1 MTIHYSIEGNLI
13 YVAMIMLAV
22 GLVLSLLRKIKWLPA
37 VVFGAFVILLAGWI
51 RRWIVV
57 GHLPMQT
64 MFEIFLTLAMVL
76 FPIGAISRRLPG
88 IRNPMDYVGDVI
100 IGLII
105 LFPAGFVFSDRPQTL
120 PPVLQSPL
128 FGPHVLAYMLA
139 YVLMAKAA
147 MYAIM
152 GGCFIPTGKSEAR
165 STKSETTP
173 NDKNHNVQNV
183 LNFKNSNL
191 NIVSDFEFRISDLS
205 RQEKI
210 LRYEQS
216 VYLLVCLGFPLM
228 CLGLMLGSV
237 WGVFAWGDWWNWDPK
252 ELWSLA
258 CVLMYALYFHW
269 RGYFGQKFLRAN
281 CLLVILGFV
290 FILITLLWVNFSYFF
305 PGLHNYT
312 G

>member
-13 YVAMIMLAV
+13 YVAMIMLAA

-37 VVFGAFVILLAGWI
+37 VVFGAFVVLLAAWI
-51 RRWIVV
+51 RRWIAV

-64 MFEIFLTLAMVL
+64 MFEVFLTLAMVL

-105 LFPAGFVFSDRPQTL
+105 LFPAGFVFSDRPQAL
-120 PPVLQSPL
+120 PPILQSPL

-139 YVLMAKAA
+139 YVLLAKAA

-152 GGCFIPTGKSEAR
+152 GCFIPTGKSEAR
-165 STKSETTP
+165 SSKLETNP
-173 NDKNHNVQNV
+173 NSQNPNVQNG
-183 LNFKNSNL
+183 LSFENL
-191 NIVSDFEFRISDLS
+191 NSDIVSDFGFRISNLPN
-205 RQEKI
+205 QEKAAH
-210 LRYEQS
+210 YEQS
-216 VYLLVCLGFPLM
+216 AYLLACLGFPLM

-281 CLLVILGFV
+281 CLLVILGFA
-290 FILITLLWVNFSYFF
+290 FILITLLWVNFSRLF
-305 PGLHNYT
+305 PGLHNYV

>member
-22 GLVLSLLRKIKWLPA
+22 GLVLSLLRKIKWLSA
-37 VVFGAFVILLAGWI
+37 VVFGAFVVLLAGWI
-51 RRWIVV
+51 RRWIAV

-64 MFEIFLTLAMVL
+64 MFEVFLTLAMVL
-76 FPIGAISRRLPG
+76 FPIGVVARRVVG
-88 IRNPMDYVGDVI
+88 INDGWHGQAQLGRGDSWDIVAD
-100 IGLII
+100 LILAFVI
-105 LFPAGFVFSDRPQTL
+105 LFPAGFVFSDQPQVL

-128 FGPHVLAYMLA
+128 FGPHVLAYMLS

-147 MYAIM
+147 MYATAGLIQK
-152 GGCFIPTGKSEAR
+152 KSVGWQ
-165 STKSETTP
+165 P
-173 NDKNHNVQNV
+173 P
-183 LNFKNSNL
+183 
-191 NIVSDFEFRISDLS
+191 
-205 RQEKI
+205 RQPQADEMDG
-210 LRYEQS
+210 RMYVEQS
-216 VYLLVCLGFPLM
+216 AYLLACLGFPLM

-258 CVLMYALYFHW
+258 CVLMYAFYFHW
-269 RGYFGQKFLRAN
+269 RHYFGQKFLRAN

-290 FILITLLWVNFSYFF
+290 FILITLLWVNFSRLF
-305 PGLHNYT
+305 PGLHNYV

>member
-51 RRWIVV
+51 RRWIAV

-64 MFEIFLTLAMVL
+64 MFEVFLTLAMVL
-76 FPIGAISRRLPG
+76 FPVGAISRRLPG
-88 IRNPMDYVGDVI
+88 IRHPMDYVGDVI

-105 LFPAGFVFSDRPQTL
+105 LFPAGFVFSDRPQAL
-120 PPVLQSPL
+120 PPILQSPL

-147 MYAIM
+147 MYATAGLIQK
-152 GGCFIPTGKSEAR
+152 KSVGWQ
-165 STKSETTP
+165 P
-173 NDKNHNVQNV
+173 P
-183 LNFKNSNL
+183 
-191 NIVSDFEFRISDLS
+191 
-205 RQEKI
+205 RQPQADEVDG
-210 LRYEQS
+210 RMYVEQS
-216 VYLLVCLGFPLM
+216 AYLLACLGFPLM

-258 CVLMYALYFHW
+258 CVLMYAIYFHW
-269 RGYFGQKFLRAN
+269 RGYFGQKFLRTN

-290 FILITLLWVNFSYFF
+290 FILITLLWVNFSHFF
-305 PGLHNYT
+305 PGLHNYV

>member
-13 YVAMIMLAV
+13 YVAMIMLAA

-105 LFPAGFVFSDRPQTL
+105 LFPAGFVFSDRMQVL

-128 FGPHVLAYMLA
+128 FGPHVLTYLLA

-147 MYAIM
+147 MYATAGLIQK
-152 GGCFIPTGKSEAR
+152 KSVGWQ
-165 STKSETTP
+165 P
-173 NDKNHNVQNV
+173 P
-183 LNFKNSNL
+183 
-191 NIVSDFEFRISDLS
+191 
-205 RQEKI
+205 RQPQADEVDG
-210 LRYEQS
+210 RMYVEQS
-216 VYLLVCLGFPLM
+216 AYLLACLGFPLM

-258 CVLMYALYFHW
+258 CVLMYAFYFHW

-290 FILITLLWVNFSYFF
+290 FILITLLWVNFSHFF
-305 PGLHNYT
+305 PGLHNYV